1 MIGSLIRNLVSRRA
15 AAPANAPDASAAEN
29 GFDTYF
35 IGYPGHLFRTFAPGI
50 FNAMGGRVAGVIT
63 DTYFADHSHL
73 TLWGKKLPLVSM
85 EAFLTQAGRRPLEVV
100 HFFEQREQLWS
111 LPGIEKSGKVKTIDF
126 LGVLDALDLPH
137 TYRPVAEERIWWA
150 GQSAERITAV
160 AAQFGD
166 ERSRRTF
173 AARLAAIA
181 EGDRRPLMEV
191 AVLGEHE
198 YFNSSDAHCSLVPGE
213 NEIYVDVGAAH
224 GDTVE
229 KFVAVSGG
237 KFERI
242 EAFEPTP
249 GQFAE
254 LTRRAGG
261 DPRIKVHQAAVG
273 DVAGPIRFFDNPH
286 NPFGGNAL
294 AVDDGA
300 PTIEVP
306 CVRLDDVIDRCT
318 LLKMDVEGF
327 ECNVL
332 RGARRLVATSRPDMA
347 ITCYHYP
354 QDLFNILELVQEI
367 HRYKHVALRHFGPSL
382 YDSILLFSDRQ
393 SFN

>member
-1 MIGSLIRNLVSRRA
+1 
-15 AAPANAPDASAAEN
+15 
-29 GFDTYF
+29 
-35 IGYPGHLFRTFAPGI
+35 
-50 FNAMGGRVAGVIT
+50 
-63 DTYFADHSHL
+63 
-73 TLWGKKLPLVSM
+73 
-85 EAFLTQAGRRPLEVV
+85 
-100 HFFEQREQLWS
+100 
-111 LPGIEKSGKVKTIDF
+111 
-126 LGVLDALDLPH
+126 
-137 TYRPVAEERIWWA
+137 
-150 GQSAERITAV
+150 
-160 AAQFGD
+160 
-166 ERSRRTF
+166 
-173 AARLAAIA
+173 
-181 EGDRRPLMEV
+181 
-191 AVLGEHE
+191 
-198 YFNSSDAHCSLVPGE
+198 
-213 NEIYVDVGAAH
+213 
-224 GDTVE
+224 
-229 KFVAVSGG
+229 
-237 KFERI
+237 
-242 EAFEPTP
+242 
-249 GQFAE
+249 
-254 LTRRAGG
+254 
-261 DPRIKVHQAAVG
+261 VHQAAVG

-332 RGARRLVATSRPDMA
+332 RGARRLVATCRPDMA

>member
-1 MIGSLIRNLVSRRA
+1 MIGSLIRNLVPRRA
-15 AAPANAPDASAAEN
+15 SQPLAMSAATADEAA
-29 GFDTYF
+29 FDTYF

-50 FNAMGGRVAGVIT
+50 FHAMGGKVAGVIT
-63 DTYFADHSHL
+63 DTYIADHSHL

-85 EAFLTQAGRRPLEVV
+85 AEFRAQAALRPLDLV

-111 LPGIEKSGKVKTIDF
+111 LPVIESAGRVKTVDF
-126 LGVLDALDLPH
+126 LAMLDALDLPH
-137 TYRPVAEERIWWA
+137 TYRPVAEERVWWA
-150 GQSAERITAV
+150 GQSAVRIAEV
-160 AAQFGD
+160 SAQFGD
-166 ERSRRTF
+166 ERSRKTL
-173 AARLAAIA
+173 AARLASIA
-181 EGDRRPLMEV
+181 EGDRRALMEV

-198 YFNSSDAHCSLVPGE
+198 YFNPGNAHCSLVPGE

-242 EAFEPTP
+242 EAFEPP
-249 GQFAE
+249 HGQFAE
-254 LTRRAGG
+254 LTRCAGG
-261 DPRIKVHQAAVG
+261 DPRIRVHQAAVG

-294 AVDDGA
+294 AVADGA

-306 CVRLDDVIDRCT
+306 CVRLDDVVDRCT

-332 RGARRLVATSRPDMA
+332 RGARRLVAECRPDMA

-354 QDLFNILELVQEI
+354 QDMFAILDLVREMHAYKNI
-367 HRYKHVALRHFGPSL
+367 ALRHFGPSL

-393 SFN
+393 SFV

>member
-1 MIGSLIRNLVSRRA
+1 M
-15 AAPANAPDASAAEN
+15 
-29 GFDTYF
+29 
-35 IGYPGHLFRTFAPGI
+35 
-50 FNAMGGRVAGVIT
+50 AGVIVDT
-63 DTYFADHSHL
+63 DFTDRAHL
-73 TLWGKKLPLVSM
+73 TLLGKVLPLVSI
-85 EAFLTQAGRRPLEVV
+85 ATFRAQAALRPLRVV
-100 HFFEQREQLWS
+100 HFFEQCEQFRLLS
-111 LPGIEKSGKVKTIDF
+111 DIESAGEIETIDF
-126 LGVLDALDLPH
+126 LGVLDALGLSH
-137 TYRPVAEERIWWA
+137 TYRPMAEEREWWA
-150 GQSAERITAV
+150 GQSAERIAAV

-166 ERSRRTF
+166 ERSGRTF

-181 EGDRRPLMEV
+181 KGDRRPLMEV
-191 AVLGEHE
+191 AMLAEHE
-198 YFNSSDAHCSLVPGE
+198 YFNSGDAHCSLVPGN
-213 NEIYVDVGAAH
+213 NEIYVEVGAAH
-224 GDTVE
+224 GDTME

-261 DPRIKVHQAAVG
+261 DPRIQVHQAAVG

-332 RGARRLVATSRPDMA
+332 RGARRLVATCRPDMA